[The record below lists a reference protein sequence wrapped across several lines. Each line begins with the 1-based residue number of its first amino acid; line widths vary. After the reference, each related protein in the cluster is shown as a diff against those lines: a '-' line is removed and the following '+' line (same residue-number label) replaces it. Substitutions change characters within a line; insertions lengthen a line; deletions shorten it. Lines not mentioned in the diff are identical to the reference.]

1 MFRKIDRTNTFNDV
15 LKQIIEQIQ
24 TGELKPGDALPA
36 ERILAEELGISRPA
50 LREVLKALSLLGIT
64 VSVHGGANYIATD
77 LSSCLTGPLY
87 IIFQMYNSKIQ
98 DAVSLRGAL
107 EAKAAYL
114 AAQNCSQLDVAEL
127 QLIIAKL
134 DSTDNETLR
143 SDLDRDL
150 HFKIAQ
156 IADNPL
162 IFSVMNASSQLTE
175 NMIVGIRSHF
185 MQKDEDSPEIDSQH
199 TRLVAAIT
207 ANNPSLAE
215 QIMSE
220 HMQTI
225 ERLLKEITE

>member
-77 LSSCLTGPLY
+77 LSSCLTGPLS

-114 AAQNCSQLDVAEL
+114 AAQNCSQLDAAEL

-185 MQKDEDSPEIDSQH
+185 MQKDEDSP
-199 TRLVAAIT
+199 
-207 ANNPSLAE
+207 
-215 QIMSE
+215 
-220 HMQTI
+220 
-225 ERLLKEITE
+225 